1 MNILLNSKPQEIADD
16 LTLTLALQSLQ
27 INSLNGT
34 AIAVNNIVI
43 PKKDWDSCTL
53 KPNDALVV
61 IKASQ
66 GG

>member
-16 LTLTLALQSLQ
+16 LTLTLALHAFQ
-27 INSLNGT
+27 INSLNGV

-43 PKKDWDSCTL
+43 PKKDWESYIL
-53 KPNDALVV
+53 KPDDALVV